1 MPPKNLIFILS
12 DQHNRNITGAYGN
25 PIIQTP
31 NLDRLAERGTTFRN
45 AYTNCP
51 ICVPARAS
59 LATGRYV
66 HQIRYWDN
74 AFPYDGCIES
84 WGHRLKQQNY
94 QVDSIGK
101 LHFRGSHDDNGFCQE
116 IDPLYV
122 VDGLGDVLGCIR
134 NDPPTR
140 DKRGEINNAGTGD
153 STYLQYDTSN
163 ADQAC
168 QWLAKHRNDQNP
180 WVLFLSFVCPHP
192 PYISPEEFYQ
202 LYSKDQIPLPA
213 QWHIDEWPD
222 HPAIDRFRDFFAYS
236 DLRNEERLRN
246 FLRAYYGVCTYL
258 DQQIG
263 RVLQTMEEY
272 HLLDT
277 SRIIYT
283 SDHGE
288 SLGARGLF
296 GKFTM
301 YDESAAVP
309 FIIAGADVPKNKV
322 VETPISLVDCF
333 PSIIEAVGGHLV
345 EEDVDLPGK
354 SIWEIAQ
361 TSNQDR
367 FAFSEYHAVGSENA
381 IYMLRN
387 RQYKYI
393 YYVDD
398 PVQLFD
404 LQADPAETQ
413 DLSNLPEYQETLQF
427 FDKELSNIVD
437 PEGVDAK
444 AKEDQRSKISE
455 NGGEAKVRQR
465 GAFDNSPVPGE
476 DPVFRRH

>member
-1 MPPKNLIFILS
+1 
-12 DQHNRNITGAYGN
+12 
-25 PIIQTP
+25 
-31 NLDRLAERGTTFRN
+31 
-45 AYTNCP
+45 
-51 ICVPARAS
+51 
-59 LATGRYV
+59 
-66 HQIRYWDN
+66 
-74 AFPYDGCIES
+74 
-84 WGHRLKQQNY
+84 
-94 QVDSIGK
+94 
-101 LHFRGSHDDNGFCQE
+101 
-116 IDPLYV
+116 
-122 VDGLGDVLGCIR
+122 
-134 NDPPTR
+134 
-140 DKRGEINNAGTGD
+140 
-153 STYLQYDTSN
+153 
-163 ADQAC
+163 
-168 QWLAKHRNDQNP
+168 
-180 WVLFLSFVCPHP
+180 
-192 PYISPEEFYQ
+192 
-202 LYSKDQIPLPA
+202 
-213 QWHIDEWPD
+213 
-222 HPAIDRFRDFFAYS
+222 
-236 DLRNEERLRN
+236 
-246 FLRAYYGVCTYL
+246 
-258 DQQIG
+258 
-263 RVLQTMEEY
+263 MEEY

-322 VETPISLVDCF
+322 VETPISLIDCF

-404 LQADPAETQ
+404 LQADPEENQ
-413 DLSNLPEYQETLQF
+413 DLSNLPEYQEILQF

-476 DPVFRRH
+476 NPVFRRH